1 MYVHLFVTEKN
12 SLSGLA
18 TGLEPD
24 KPHFRTSSFSRKH
37 ESENEQLISVEAE
50 VNQPDKIKATKEV
63 IKPKTDT
70 YQPNTVETAL
80 ITACYKGQLNQV
92 EKLIK
97 SGANVNQ
104 KDNEKT
110 PLTTAC
116 YLGHLHIVKILIENK
131 ADTNKLIEHGA
142 DVNQED
148 NKSSPLETAYER
160 GHFSV
165 VRVLMDA
172 NAVTPK
178 KYEHDNDF
186 RKFVEESIEKRPN
199 LKPNNTYQ

>member
-1 MYVHLFVTEKN
+1 M
-12 SLSGLA
+12 
-18 TGLEPD
+18 
-24 KPHFRTSSFSRKH
+24 
-37 ESENEQLISVEAE
+37 ISVEAE
-50 VNQPDKIKATKEV
+50 VNQPDKSKATEEV
-63 IKPKTDT
+63 IKTDT

-116 YLGHLHIVKILIENK
+116 YLGHLDIVKILIENK
-131 ADTNKLIEHGA
+131 ADTNQADGNETPLTAACYLGQLSVVEKLIEHGA

-148 NKSSPLETAYER
+148 NKCSLEIAYER
-160 GHFSV
+160 GHF
-165 VRVLMDA
+165 
-172 NAVTPK
+172 
-178 KYEHDNDF
+178 
-186 RKFVEESIEKRPN
+186 
-199 LKPNNTYQ
+199 

>member
-50 VNQPDKIKATKEV
+50 VNQPDKSKATEEV

-116 YLGHLHIVKILIENK
+116 YLGHLDIVKILIENK
-131 ADTNKLIEHGA
+131 ADTNQADGNETPLTAACYLGQLSVVEKLIEHGA

-148 NKSSPLETAYER
+148 NKCSLEIAYER
-160 GHFSV
+160 GHF
-165 VRVLMDA
+165 
-172 NAVTPK
+172 
-178 KYEHDNDF
+178 
-186 RKFVEESIEKRPN
+186 
-199 LKPNNTYQ
+199 